1 MSQSIECDFC
11 PKIIRKIAGEKRF
24 MLLEFDEFDREL
36 KRKDICAKCMSKIKF
51 DKKKKWQKTF
61 IYYSLY

>member
-51 DKKKKWQKTF
+51 DKKKK
-61 IYYSLY
+61 